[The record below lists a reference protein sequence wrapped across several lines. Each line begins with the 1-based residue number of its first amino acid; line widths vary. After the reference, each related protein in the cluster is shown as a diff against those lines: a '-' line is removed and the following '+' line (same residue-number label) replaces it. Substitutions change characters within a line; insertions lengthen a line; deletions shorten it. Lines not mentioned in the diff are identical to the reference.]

1 MGRNWDFAKE
11 QGRKQRLDAALLQHQ
26 GNAFEN
32 GIEVPLNPPL
42 FSHDATMQSYFSKA
56 WSRVSQ
62 NEIDRHLGIAKT
74 PQGNDLVSKIRSLRE
89 CHFQS
94 SRG

>member
-1 MGRNWDFAKE
+1 MGRNWDFAK
-11 QGRKQRLDAALLQHQ
+11 QRGRKQRLDAEL
-26 GNAFEN
+26 NAFEN

-56 WSRVSQ
+56 WNRVSQ

>member
-1 MGRNWDFAKE
+1 MGRNWDFAK
-11 QGRKQRLDAALLQHQ
+11 QRGRTQRLDAELKAVQT
-26 GNAFEN
+26 GV
-32 GIEVPLNPPL
+32 EVPLNPPL

-62 NEIDRHLGIAKT
+62 NEIDRHLGIAKA

>member
-1 MGRNWDFAKE
+1 MGRNWDFAK
-11 QGRKQRLDAALLQHQ
+11 QRGRKQRLDAEL
-26 GNAFEN
+26 NAFEN

>member
-1 MGRNWDFAKE
+1 MGRNWNFAK
-11 QGRKQRLDAALLQHQ
+11 QRGREQRLDAELK
-26 GNAFEN
+26 AFQT
-32 GIEVPLNPPL
+32 GVEVPLTPPL

-62 NEIDRHLGIAKT
+62 CEINRHLGIAKM
-74 PQGNDLVSKIRSLRE
+74 PQGNGLVSKIRSLRE
-89 CHFQS
+89 CHFQL

>member
-1 MGRNWDFAKE
+1 MGRNWDFAK
-11 QGRKQRLDAALLQHQ
+11 QRGREQRLDAEL
-26 GNAFEN
+26 NAFEN
-32 GIEVPLNPPL
+32 DIEVPLNPPL